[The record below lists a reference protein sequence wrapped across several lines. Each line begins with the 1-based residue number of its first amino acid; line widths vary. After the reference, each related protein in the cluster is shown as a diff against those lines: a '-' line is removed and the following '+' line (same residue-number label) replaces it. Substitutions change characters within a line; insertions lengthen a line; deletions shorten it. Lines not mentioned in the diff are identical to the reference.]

1 MPESA
6 IKTES
11 AANEPAAMDA
21 ASAPSVWASIRA
33 TLAAI
38 SVDSASAPD
47 TYLEDTV
54 VPHGG
59 E

>member
-1 MPESA
+1 MPESLA
-6 IKTES
+6 KTES
-11 AANEPAAMDA
+11 VAIEPAASDA

-38 SVDSASAPD
+38 RVDSASAPD